1 MKTAARQRKASH
13 GDSSPSKTGHR
24 TAKPLLAMRLR
35 TTRTY
40 PMYLALLE
48 MNHAFD
54 NAVAGLEEAGR
65 LKMLRL
71 EYVYGAQVT
80 LESVRANAN
89 YNALASA
96 GDREM
101 HNAFR
106 YDRRRQKWE
115 DSRKDPEDILRQA
128 EAYRAAKEKTKTG
141 QR

>member
-1 MKTAARQRKASH
+1 
-13 GDSSPSKTGHR
+13 
-24 TAKPLLAMRLR
+24 
-35 TTRTY
+35 
-40 PMYLALLE
+40 MYLALLE

-65 LKMLRL
+65 LKLLRL

-80 LESVRANAN
+80 LESMRANAN

-106 YDRRRQKWE
+106 YDRRLQKWE
-115 DSRKDPEDILRQA
+115 GSRKDPETT
-128 EAYRAAKEKTKTG
+128 RAKAKTG

>member
-1 MKTAARQRKASH
+1 
-13 GDSSPSKTGHR
+13 
-24 TAKPLLAMRLR
+24 
-35 TTRTY
+35 
-40 PMYLALLE
+40 MYLALLE

-65 LKMLRL
+65 LKLLRL

-115 DSRKDPEDILRQA
+115 DSRKDPE
-128 EAYRAAKEKTKTG
+128 AAKAKAKAVP
-141 QR
+141 R

>member
-1 MKTAARQRKASH
+1 
-13 GDSSPSKTGHR
+13 
-24 TAKPLLAMRLR
+24 
-35 TTRTY
+35 
-40 PMYLALLE
+40 MYLALLE

-65 LKMLRL
+65 LKLLRL

-80 LESVRANAN
+80 LESVRANTN

-106 YDRRRQKWE
+106 YDRQRQKWE
-115 DSRKDPEDILRQA
+115 DSRKDPEDILLQA
-128 EAYRAAKEKTKTG
+128 EAYRAAKEKTKAR

>member
-1 MKTAARQRKASH
+1 MKTAARQRKASQ
-13 GDSSPSKTGHR
+13 DQT
-24 TAKPLLAMRLR
+24 KPLLAMRLR
-35 TTRTY
+35 PAHRTY

-65 LKMLRL
+65 LKLLRL

-106 YDRRRQKWE
+106 YDRRLQKWE
-115 DSRKDPEDILRQA
+115 GSRKAPETA
-128 EAYRAAKEKTKTG
+128 RAKAKTG

>member
-1 MKTAARQRKASH
+1 
-13 GDSSPSKTGHR
+13 
-24 TAKPLLAMRLR
+24 
-35 TTRTY
+35 
-40 PMYLALLE
+40 MYLALLE

-65 LKMLRL
+65 LKLLRL

-80 LESVRANAN
+80 PESVRANAN

>member
-1 MKTAARQRKASH
+1 MKTSEGQRKALHRKSRQ
-13 GDSSPSKTGHR
+13 R
-24 TAKPLLAMRLR
+24 TASLR
-35 TTRTY
+35 PTVRPRTAHRTY

-65 LKMLRL
+65 LKLLRL

-101 HNAFR
+101 HNVFS

-115 DSRKDPEDILRQA
+115 DTRKDPE
-128 EAYRAAKEKTKTG
+128 AAKA
-141 QR
+141 RRD

>member
-1 MKTAARQRKASH
+1 MH
-13 GDSSPSKTGHR
+13 
-24 TAKPLLAMRLR
+24 
-35 TTRTY
+35 RTY

-65 LKMLRL
+65 LKLLRL

-115 DSRKDPEDILRQA
+115 DSRKKPEDILRQA
-128 EAYRAAKEKTKTG
+128 KAKAKA
-141 QR
+141 RRR